1 MELVARGLGY
11 RYPGTSKDVLHD
23 INLTIKPGTTFA
35 IVGVNGGGKTTLVKA
50 LMGLYD
56 HQGSLFLNGHPMA
69 AYDPVTVHRRT
80 SCLFQ
85 DFCKYSFSL
94 RENVGIG
101 NVSKVEDG
109 EAVSDA
115 IERGGARGVLGKVG
129 MEGKL
134 NRSGALQGLRAER
147 ASLSGGQWQKVAL
160 SRSFMRASEAD
171 LVVFDEPS
179 ASLDPRAEA
188 QLFERIHALSHQ
200 NGRRC
205 TTIFISHRY
214 STVKRADQIAVVED
228 GTIVECG
235 SHAELMEMEGR
246 YAELYN
252 LQRSG
257 FDD

>member
-1 MELVARGLGY
+1 MLLQSLRSLSRSFNRVFQLIFLIAAYTEAIDLPNHPHLLRPPPYRDAKLLDFESHRVGGGMELVARGLGH

-85 DFCKYSFSL
+85 DFCRYSFSL

-134 NRSGALQGLRAER
+134 NRSGSTLR
-147 ASLSGGQWQKVAL
+147 
-160 SRSFMRASEAD
+160 
-171 LVVFDEPS
+171 
-179 ASLDPRAEA
+179 
-188 QLFERIHALSHQ
+188 
-200 NGRRC
+200 
-205 TTIFISHRY
+205 
-214 STVKRADQIAVVED
+214 
-228 GTIVECG
+228 
-235 SHAELMEMEGR
+235 
-246 YAELYN
+246 
-252 LQRSG
+252 
-257 FDD
+257 